1 MGTPYYCVKRPGE
14 CDGMCDICP
23 QPVLFAEDG
32 GYSDNVNKPAHYT
45 KWAIEP
51 ITYIMRNGME
61 FWRGN
66 IIKYATRAG
75 AKAYDGMDL
84 VDSEITD
91 LKKVIRYAE
100 MRINQLKGEIEL

>member
-1 MGTPYYCVKRPGE
+1 M
-14 CDGMCDICP
+14 
-23 QPVLFAEDG
+23 
-32 GYSDNVNKPAHYT
+32 SDNIVEKPSHYT
-45 KWAIEP
+45 HWYIEP

-75 AKAYDGMDL
+75 LKQYDGMGSIE
-84 VDSEITD
+84 SEITD

-100 MRINQLKGEIEL
+100 MRINQLNGEQEL